1 MRRCPTA
8 KTTARC
14 RDRRTTAKPRRYP
27 VTGEL
32 GAGGMGLVY
41 RVQDRSLERELAA
54 KVLRRDDPR
63 SLDKFI
69 LEAKITGLLEHPNI
83 VPIHELGTDKDGQH
97 SRADDYG
104 DPRDMR

>member
-1 MRRCPTA
+1 
-8 KTTARC
+8 
-14 RDRRTTAKPRRYP
+14 
-27 VTGEL
+27 
-32 GAGGMGLVY
+32 MGLVY